1 MGGTKQLSSRI
12 RGRVRPQPRSPTQS
26 GKGMVSMHA
35 PIRPED
41 RTPPVSRVIAEALV
55 RRQGPSRIVTRAT
68 RLGLSPVLTRA
79 VVVACAASALDT
91 DGIVAKP
98 RPAD

>member
-1 MGGTKQLSSRI
+1 
-12 RGRVRPQPRSPTQS
+12 VRPQPCSPIQP
-26 GKGMVSMHA
+26 GKGMVTMRA
-35 PIRPED
+35 PIPPED

-79 VVVACAASALDT
+79 VVVACAASALDS
-91 DGIVAKP
+91 DGIAIKQ

>member
-1 MGGTKQLSSRI
+1 
-12 RGRVRPQPRSPTQS
+12 
-26 GKGMVSMHA
+26 MVSMHA

-68 RLGLSPVLTRA
+68 HLGLSPILTRA
-79 VVVACAASALDT
+79 VVVACAASALDS
-91 DGIVAKP
+91 DGIVAKQ
-98 RPAD
+98 RPAE

>member
-1 MGGTKQLSSRI
+1 MSDRPAF
-12 RGRVRPQPRSPTQS
+12 RERVRTAAVLSVTTW
-26 GKGMVSMHA
+26 KGMVTMRA

-79 VVVACAASALDT
+79 VVVACAASALDS
-91 DGIVAKP
+91 DGIVA
-98 RPAD
+98 RQRSAE